1 MADEKFDAIVVGA
14 GPAGS
19 TAALKLAQAGLS
31 VVLIE
36 RGESAGSKNLSGGV
50 LYGRVLD
57 ELIPG
62 FVEEAPIERH
72 ITNHVTTFLTQEG
85 WFGLDFKTCAFGA
98 PPYNG
103 YTVLRAKFDRW
114 LAEKAEEAGTMM
126 VAGIRVERLERDGDR
141 IVGVKAGDDVLLAD
155 VIIAADGA
163 NSFLA
168 QQAGLRGRIEPKH
181 IAVGVKSL
189 IGLPRETIED
199 RFHLTGDEGAAYA
212 LVGEATH
219 GVAGGGFIYTN
230 TESLSVGVVMRL
242 DDLAKTGRESAQIAE
257 DFLRHP
263 LIAPL
268 IKGGKLLEYGAHLVP
283 EGGLEMM
290 PGMQRMPGIPGMLV
304 VGDAAGLTINNA
316 LVVRGMDLA
325 IGSGMAAA
333 EAVLAAKEKGDFA
346 GANFAQGMVSDYT
359 RRLEDSFVMK
369 DMRTYARTPGFL
381 ETERLYTTYPTFV
394 VDLMTRIFASTG
406 APKEHILSSAMQS
419 MKASKLSLLSLAAD
433 GLKGARA
440 L

>member
-1 MADEKFDAIVVGA
+1 MSDEKFDAIVVGA

-19 TAALKLAQAGLS
+19 AAALKLAQAGMS

-50 LYGRVLD
+50 LYGHVLD
-57 ELIPG
+57 DLIPG
-62 FVEEAPIERH
+62 FVKDAPIERY
-72 ITNHVTTFLTQEG
+72 ITNHVTTFLTKEG
-85 WFGLDFKTCAFGA
+85 WFGLDFKTGAFGA

-114 LAEKAEEAGTMM
+114 LAEKAEESGAMLIP
-126 VAGIRVERLERDGDR
+126 GIRVDRLERDGEQ
-141 IVGVKAGDDVLLAD
+141 ITGVKAGDDVLLAD
-155 VIIAADGA
+155 VVIAADGA

-168 QQAGLRGRIEPKH
+168 QQAGLRGRIEAKH
-181 IAVGVKSL
+181 VAVGIKSL

-212 LVGEATH
+212 LVGDVTH
-219 GVAGGGFIYTN
+219 GVAGGAFLYTN
-230 TESLSVGVVMRL
+230 AESLSVGVVMRL
-242 DDLAKTGRESAQIAE
+242 DDLARTGRESAQIAE
-257 DFLRHP
+257 DFLHHP

-268 IKGGKLLEYGAHLVP
+268 VKGGKLLEYGAHLVP
-283 EGGLEMM
+283 EGGLEMV
-290 PGMQRMPGIPGMLV
+290 PRLGMPGMLV

-325 IGSGMAAA
+325 IGSGISAAD
-333 EAVLAAKEKGDFA
+333 AVLAAKETGDF
-346 GANFAQGMVSDYT
+346 GAELVNDYSE
-359 RRLEDSFVMK
+359 RLEGSFVMK

-394 VDLMTRIFASTG
+394 VDLMTRIFTTNG
-406 APKEHILSSAMQS
+406 VPKEPILRTAMQS
-419 MKASKLSLLSLAAD
+419 MKASKLSLISLAAD